1 MLTNQTILNE
11 VQVHVNWEI
20 LKLILGITVYLNN
33 SDVSY
38 LSTLGVI
45 LLVCL
50 G

>member
-38 LSTLGVI
+38 QH
-45 LLVCL
+45 
-50 G
+50 